1 VSQEPPKGKSLLA
14 PIATRYKPS
23 QADFERLSAKIDA
36 TLAAGSTSAASPSAT
51 PRIAWWGGLSCV
63 ALLAAGV
70 VAIHS
75 RESPAADVTASPA
88 SPPAMVDEKIEI
100 ASADPIGV
108 PVVSVDSLPQATPRA
123 NPPAGPAGRIR
134 AAGPSKPS
142 LSDDTLAREARL
154 LAEAES
160 AFRRGE
166 DARAL
171 SFLDEHSREFPDGVL
186 KDERIAERIVVLC
199 HAGRVD
205 QAVREGRAFL
215 QNRGSDPLARRVV
228 MSCAGAPT
236 TTTETP

>member
-1 VSQEPPKGKSLLA
+1 MSQEPPKGKSLLA

-36 TLAAGSTSAASPSAT
+36 SLAAGSTSTTSPSAA
-51 PRIAWWGGLSCV
+51 PHLAWWVGLSCV

-70 VAIHS
+70 IALHS
-75 RESPAADVTASPA
+75 RESPAADVTYTPA
-88 SPPAMVDEKIEI
+88 SPPAMVDEKKIES

-108 PVVSVDSLPQATPRA
+108 PVVSVDSLPQVTPRA
-123 NPPAGPAGRIR
+123 TLPAGTIR

-142 LSDDTLAREARL
+142 LADDTLAREARL

-171 SFLDEHSREFPDGVL
+171 SFLDEHAREFPDGVL

-205 QAVREGRAFL
+205 QAVREGQAFL

-228 MSCAGAPT
+228 MSCAGSPT